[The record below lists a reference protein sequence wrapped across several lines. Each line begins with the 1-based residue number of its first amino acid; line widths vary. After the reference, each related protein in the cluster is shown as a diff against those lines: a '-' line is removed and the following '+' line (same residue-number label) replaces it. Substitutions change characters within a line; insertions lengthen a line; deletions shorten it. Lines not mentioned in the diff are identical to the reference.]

1 MRERWPV
8 TPQVQVR
15 RAGPGHGGEAGM
27 VSGGDSPG
35 SGAPRTVK
43 RSRYALPSDLPGSL
57 RHLDDAQIDGLLRAV
72 VDEARR
78 RGRPVGGERVPSPA
92 SGPEKPAPATGG
104 KSKRRPLP
112 LAPGQARLVRAAF
125 EAGVKPA
132 AIARQLHLS
141 RAQVEQVL
149 GGASAENADRPAE
162 QLRQPQNPASG
173 LLRRCATPHR
183 RRMPD
188 TCAPTACPGPSA

>member
-1 MRERWPV
+1 
-8 TPQVQVR
+8 
-15 RAGPGHGGEAGM
+15 M

-35 SGAPRTVK
+35 SGAPRTAK

-78 RGRPVGGERVPSPA
+78 RGRPVSGERVPSPA
-92 SGPEKPAPATGG
+92 SGPEKPPPATSG
-104 KSKRRPLP
+104 KSKRRPLL

-149 GGASAENADRPAE
+149 GGRKRGER
-162 QLRQPQNPASG
+162 
-173 LLRRCATPHR
+173 
-183 RRMPD
+183 
-188 TCAPTACPGPSA
+188 